1 MSTENLTLVFSESWL
16 FQAKNFTGD
25 GLISLTQPEKAS
37 YYLNSLVLSV
47 LKKNITKQNRN
58 FLSITKSIPN
68 ISLFIHSLTRLCEKT

>member
-1 MSTENLTLVFSESWL
+1 MSTENLTLVFFESWL

-37 YYLNSLVLSV
+37 HYLNSLVFSV

-58 FLSITKSIPN
+58 FLSIKRGIPN
-68 ISLFIHSLTRLCEKT
+68 ISLFIHSLSRLCDKT